1 MKRCLVTLTLI
12 VVLCLPLS
20 HASAAVM
27 TGLGLGSDAQN
38 TFADW
43 VSTFGGT
50 YIDFENLSQ
59 GTHLTSQY
67 SHLGVNFES
76 TINYYG
82 SPISNY
88 VYVDTSITK
97 EIIGSPFSGAAHDG
111 RVVYEVQFDSPQR
124 WAGLTR
130 HFFNTSTITNFYNET
145 GGLID
150 TVQGYG
156 DGTYTPIFAGYLAET
171 DDPTQW
177 VKTIECTGIEVPSIR
192 QVGYT
197 DNVYFGTS
205 AIDYPDSDSD
215 GVPDAWD
222 QCPDTPTGSCTNN
235 QGCLCEGFYT
245 EEQMNQMVSNILMWG
260 DTNND
265 GKIGLAEAIQAL
277 RITSRVTPP

>member
-1 MKRCLVTLTLI
+1 MRNRVKDLSSFEKNEIAQKRFPSSQPISQDKEENMKRCLVVFTLI
-12 VVLCLPLS
+12 VGLCLPLS

-38 TFADW
+38 TFAGW

-50 YIDFENLSQ
+50 YIDFEDLSQ
-59 GTHLTSQY
+59 GTHLTSHY
-67 SHLGVNFES
+67 SRLGVNFES
-76 TINYYG
+76 TIDYYG

-88 VYVDTSITK
+88 VYVYTSISK
-97 EIIGSPFSGAAHDG
+97 EIMGSPYPGAGRDG
-111 RVVYEVQFDSPQR
+111 RVVYEVQFDSPQK

-130 HFFNTSTITNFYNET
+130 HWHNTSTITNFYNET

-156 DGTYTPIFAGYLAET
+156 DDTWVPIFAGYLAET

-177 VKTIECTGIEVPSIR
+177 VKTIECTGIGLPSAR

-205 AIDYPDSDSD
+205 A
-215 GVPDAWD
+215 VPIPGAVWLL
-222 QCPDTPTGSCTNN
+222 GS
-235 QGCLCEGFYT
+235 GLVGF
-245 EEQMNQMVSNILMWG
+245 V
-260 DTNND
+260 
-265 GKIGLAEAIQAL
+265 GL
-277 RITSRVTPP
+277 RKKFKK